1 MIDEM
6 IRRTVLIESLKSH
19 YAKDFEPFVK
29 QIDELLRLELT
40 DKELSQMS
48 ARQLNEWLRN
58 NKDKIAEILAEFA
71 DVTLVNVTEFVADE
85 IVFTAKVL
93 GGITATKAIVP
104 KIPKN
109 NYLDV
114 PLPTGQLA
122 DEVLKKFT
130 TDESERII
138 NAVRRGVFEGKTNS
152 QILQV
157 VRGTRKNRFNDGIIS
172 TSTRNANAI
181 VRTLIAHS
189 ATEAR
194 MAVGKANSDIL
205 EDKVRIL
212 ATLDSRTS
220 SICRAKDW
228 QEFPFER
235 QYLPPFHI
243 NCRSTW
249 VFIVKDKG
257 TGVDKRASQNGMVKA
272 QSYYD
277 WLKTQPKD
285 FQDEVLGKS
294 RAEIFRSGG
303 MTAEQFRNLQLDK
316 NFKPRTLKEIQ
327 EILNRRS

>member
-6 IRRTVLIESLKSH
+6 LRRTVLIESLKAH

-40 DKELSQMS
+40 DQELSQMNTKK
-48 ARQLNEWLRN
+48 LNEWLRN
-58 NKDKIAEILAEFA
+58 NKDKISEILSEFA
-71 DVTLVNVTEFVADE
+71 DVTLANVTEFVADE
-85 IVFTAKVL
+85 VVFTANVL
-93 GGITATKAIVP
+93 GSITATKTIVP
-104 KIPKN
+104 KLSKA

-114 PLPTGQLA
+114 PLPTGQLV

-130 TDESERII
+130 TDESDRII
-138 NAVRRGVFEGKTNS
+138 NAVRRGIFEGKTNS

-205 EDKVRIL
+205 EDEIQIL
-212 ATLDSRTS
+212 ATLDSSTS

-228 QEFPFER
+228 QVFPFER
-235 QYLPPFHI
+235 RYLPPFHI
-243 NCRSTW
+243 KCRSTW
-249 VFIVKDKG
+249 VFIAKG
-257 TGVDKRASQNGMVKA
+257 GDTGVDKRSSQNGVVEA

-277 WLKTQPKD
+277 WLKTQPDD

-303 MTAEQFRNLQLDK
+303 LTAEQFRNLQLDK

-327 EILNRRS
+327 DILNRR

>member
-6 IRRTVLIESLKSH
+6 IRRTVLIESLKAH

-40 DKELSQMS
+40 DQELSQMS
-48 ARQLNEWLRN
+48 AKKLNEWLRN
-58 NKDKIAEILAEFA
+58 NKDKIADILAEFA
-71 DVTLVNVTEFVADE
+71 DVTLANVDEFVADE
-85 IVFTAKVL
+85 VVFTAKVL
-93 GGITATKAIVP
+93 GDITATKTIMP
-104 KIPKN
+104 KLSKN
-109 NYLDV
+109 HLTV

-122 DEVLKKFT
+122 DEVLKKYS

-249 VFIVKDKG
+249 VFIVKGNG
-257 TGVDKRASQNGMVKA
+257 TGIDKRASQNGAVKA

-277 WLKTQPKD
+277 WLKTQPED

-294 RAEIFRSGG
+294 RAELFRSGG

>member
-6 IRRTVLIESLKSH
+6 IRRTILIESLKAH

-29 QIDELLRLELT
+29 RIDELLRLELT
-40 DKELSQMS
+40 DQELIQMN
-48 ARQLNEWLRN
+48 AKKLNEWLRN
-58 NKDKIAEILAEFA
+58 NKDNISEILSEFA
-71 DVTLVNVTEFVADE
+71 DVTLVNIDEFVADE
-85 IVFTAKVL
+85 MVFTANVL
-93 GGITATKAIVP
+93 GGITATKTIMP
-104 KIPKN
+104 KLSKAS
-109 NYLDV
+109 YLDV

-130 TDESERII
+130 TDESDRII
-138 NAVRRGVFEGKTNS
+138 NAVRRGIFEGKTNS

-194 MAVGKANSDIL
+194 MAVGKANGDIL
-205 EDKVRIL
+205 EDKIQIL
-212 ATLDSRTS
+212 AVLDGRTS
-220 SICRAKDW
+220 NICRAKDW
-228 QEFPFER
+228 QVFPFER

-249 VFIVKDKG
+249 VFIVKDSG
-257 TGVDKRASQNGMVKA
+257 TGVGKRASQNGAVKA

-277 WLKTQPKD
+277 WLKTQPQD

-294 RAEIFRSGG
+294 RAELFRSGG
-303 MTAEQFRNLQLDK
+303 LTAEQFRSLQLDK

-327 EILNRRS
+327 EILNRR

>member
-6 IRRTVLIESLKSH
+6 IRRTVLIESLKAH

-40 DKELSQMS
+40 DQELSQMS
-48 ARQLNEWLRN
+48 AKKLNEWLRN
-58 NKDKIAEILAEFA
+58 NKDKIADILAEFA
-71 DVTLVNVTEFVADE
+71 DVTLANVDEFVADE
-85 IVFTAKVL
+85 VVFTAKVL
-93 GGITATKAIVP
+93 GDITATKTIMP
-104 KIPKN
+104 KLSKN
-109 NYLDV
+109 HLTV

-122 DEVLKKFT
+122 DEVLKKYS

-249 VFIVKDKG
+249 VFIVKGNG
-257 TGVDKRASQNGMVKA
+257 TGIDKRASQNGAVKA

-277 WLKTQPKD
+277 WLKTQPED

-294 RAEIFRSGG
+294 RAELL
-303 MTAEQFRNLQLDK
+303 EVV
-316 NFKPRTLKEIQ
+316 E
-327 EILNRRS
+327 

>member
-6 IRRTVLIESLKSH
+6 IRRTVLIESLKAH

-29 QIDELLRLELT
+29 QIDELLRLKLT
-40 DKELSQMS
+40 DQELSQMG

-58 NKDKIAEILAEFA
+58 NKDKIADILAEFT
-71 DVTLVNVTEFVADE
+71 DVTLANADEFVADE

-93 GGITATKAIVP
+93 GDITATKTIMP
-104 KIPKN
+104 KLSKN
-109 NYLDV
+109 HLTV

-189 ATEAR
+189 TTEAR

-205 EDKVRIL
+205 EDKIRIL

-249 VFIVKDKG
+249 VFIVKG
-257 TGVDKRASQNGMVKA
+257 SGAGVDKRASQNGVVKA

-294 RAEIFRSGG
+294 RAELFRSGG

-327 EILNRRS
+327 EILNRPL

>member
-6 IRRTVLIESLKSH
+6 IRRTVLIESLKAH

-29 QIDELLRLELT
+29 QIDKLLRLKLT
-40 DKELSQMS
+40 DQELSQMG

-58 NKDKIAEILAEFA
+58 NKDKIADILAEFA
-71 DVTLVNVTEFVADE
+71 DVTLANADEFVADE

-93 GGITATKAIVP
+93 GDITATKTIMP
-104 KIPKN
+104 KLSKN
-109 NYLDV
+109 HLTV

-189 ATEAR
+189 TTEAR

-205 EDKVRIL
+205 EDKIRIL

-249 VFIVKDKG
+249 VFIVKG
-257 TGVDKRASQNGMVKA
+257 SGAGVDKRASQNGVVKA

-294 RAEIFRSGG
+294 RAELFRSGG

-327 EILNRRS
+327 EILNRPL

>member
-6 IRRTVLIESLKSH
+6 IRRTILVESLKAH

-29 QIDELLRLELT
+29 RIDELLRLELT
-40 DKELSQMS
+40 DQELIQMN
-48 ARQLNEWLRN
+48 AKKLNEWLRN
-58 NKDKIAEILAEFA
+58 NKDKISEILSEFA
-71 DVTLVNVTEFVADE
+71 DVTLANVDEFVADE
-85 IVFTAKVL
+85 VVFTANVL
-93 GGITATKAIVP
+93 GGITATKTIMP
-104 KIPKN
+104 KIPKT

-130 TDESERII
+130 TDESDRII
-138 NAVRRGVFEGKTNS
+138 NAVRRGIFEGKTNS

-189 ATEAR
+189 TTEAR

-205 EDKVRIL
+205 EDRIRIL

-220 SICRAKDW
+220 SVCRAKDW
-228 QEFPFER
+228 QEYPFER

-257 TGVDKRASQNGMVKA
+257 TGVDKRASQNGVVKA

-277 WLKTQPKD
+277 WLKTQPND

-294 RAEIFRSGG
+294 RAELFRSGG
-303 MTAEQFRNLQLDK
+303 LSAEQFRNLQLDK

-327 EILNRRS
+327 DILNRR

>member
-1 MIDEM
+1 MIDEI
-6 IRRTVLIESLKSH
+6 IRRTVLIESLKAH

-29 QIDELLRLELT
+29 QIDGLLRLELT
-40 DKELSQMS
+40 DQELGQMS

-58 NKDKIAEILAEFA
+58 NKDKISEILAEFT
-71 DVTLVNVTEFVADE
+71 DVTLANVDEFVADE
-85 IVFTAKVL
+85 MVFTAKVL
-93 GGITATKAIVP
+93 GSVTATKTVMP
-104 KIPKN
+104 KLSKN
-109 NYLDV
+109 HLTV

-130 TDESERII
+130 TDESDRII
-138 NAVRRGVFEGKTNS
+138 NAVRRGIFEGKTNS

-189 ATEAR
+189 TTEAR

-205 EDKVRIL
+205 EDKIRIL

-257 TGVDKRASQNGMVKA
+257 TGVDKRASQNGVVKA

-294 RAEIFRSGG
+294 RAELFRSGG

>member
-1 MIDEM
+1 MIDKM
-6 IRRTVLIESLKSH
+6 IRRTVLIESLKAH

-29 QIDELLRLELT
+29 KIDELLRLELT
-40 DKELSQMS
+40 DQELSQMS
-48 ARQLNEWLRN
+48 ARQLNEWLGN
-58 NKDKIAEILAEFA
+58 NKDKISEILAEFA
-71 DVTLVNVTEFVADE
+71 AVTLTNVDEFVVDE
-85 IVFTAKVL
+85 MVFTAKVL
-93 GGITATKAIVP
+93 GDITATKTL
-104 KIPKN
+104 IPKLSKN
-109 NYLDV
+109 HLTV
-114 PLPTGQLA
+114 PLPTGQLVH
-122 DEVLKKFT
+122 EVLKKFN

-138 NAVRRGVFEGKTNS
+138 NAVRRGIFEGKTNS

-194 MAVGKANSDIL
+194 MAVGKANNDIL
-205 EDKVRIL
+205 EDKIRIL
-212 ATLDSRTS
+212 ATLDGRTS

-249 VFIVKDKG
+249 VFIVKG
-257 TGVDKRASQNGMVKA
+257 NGAGVDKRASQNGVVKA

-294 RAEIFRSGG
+294 RAELFRSGG
-303 MTAEQFRNLQLDK
+303 MTAEQFRDLQLDK
-316 NFKPRTLKEIQ
+316 NFKPRTLEEIQ
-327 EILNRRS
+327 EILNRPL

>member
-1 MIDEM
+1 MIDEI
-6 IRRTVLIESLKSH
+6 IRRTVLIESLKAH

-29 QIDELLRLELT
+29 QIDGLLRLELT
-40 DKELSQMS
+40 DQELGQMS

-58 NKDKIAEILAEFA
+58 NKDKISEILAEFT
-71 DVTLVNVTEFVADE
+71 DVTLANVDEFVADE
-85 IVFTAKVL
+85 MVFTAKVL
-93 GGITATKAIVP
+93 GSVTATKTVMP
-104 KIPKN
+104 KLSKN
-109 NYLDV
+109 HLTV

-130 TDESERII
+130 TDESDRII

-189 ATEAR
+189 TTEAR

-205 EDKVRIL
+205 EDKIRIL

-257 TGVDKRASQNGMVKA
+257 TGVDKRASQNGVVKA

-294 RAEIFRSGG
+294 RAELFRSGG